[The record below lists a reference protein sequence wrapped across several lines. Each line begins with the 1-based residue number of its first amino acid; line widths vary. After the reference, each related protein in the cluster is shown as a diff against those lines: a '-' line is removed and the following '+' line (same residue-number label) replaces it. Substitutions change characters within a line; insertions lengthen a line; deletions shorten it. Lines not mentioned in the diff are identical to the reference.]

1 MDDFNIGGDEGLWS
15 WILTIIICSIAFGLI
30 LAIAFG
36 YEYMKYSPLPS
47 ISFLTA
53 VLYAMYKTE
62 IPENLYNKYWPFL
75 PGLKWF
81 TCIVAIV
88 LLVALSMKVLG
99 I

>member
-1 MDDFNIGGDEGLWS
+1 MDDFNIGGGGGLWS
-15 WILTIIICSIAFGLI
+15 WILTIIICGIYFGLVY
-30 LAIAFG
+30 AIMFG
-36 YEYMKYSPLPS
+36 YEFMKYSPLPS
-47 ISFLTA
+47 ILFLLA
-53 VLYAMYKTE
+53 VLYAMYKIE